1 MKVRAEIL
9 VSGLVQGVGFRYF
22 VVRNAQELGIT
33 GYTKNLFT
41 GEVLTVAEG
50 EKHLIEN
57 LFDLLKVGPSYSDV
71 RSANIIWQ
79 KNKNEFKNFEV
90 RY

>member
-1 MKVRAEIL
+1 VKVRAEIL

>member
-1 MKVRAEIL
+1 MSAPVIKV
-9 VSGLVQGVGFRYF
+9 SNF
-22 VVRNAQELGIT
+22 LGPQKSKAT
-33 GYTKNLFT
+33 LLTFEVTASSKYTKNLFT

-79 KNKNEFKNFEV
+79 KNKNEFN
-90 RY
+90 